1 MYLVLNLVAD
11 LRQVTRNLSLTRTN
25 YLQTVAML
33 LLERHIVETKINY
46 IYIYIPACS
55 QYARTACV
63 SCKTC
68 FTACIPN
75 KMIGR

>member
-33 LLERHIVETKINY
+33 LLER
-46 IYIYIPACS
+46 
-55 QYARTACV
+55 
-63 SCKTC
+63 
-68 FTACIPN
+68 
-75 KMIGR
+75 